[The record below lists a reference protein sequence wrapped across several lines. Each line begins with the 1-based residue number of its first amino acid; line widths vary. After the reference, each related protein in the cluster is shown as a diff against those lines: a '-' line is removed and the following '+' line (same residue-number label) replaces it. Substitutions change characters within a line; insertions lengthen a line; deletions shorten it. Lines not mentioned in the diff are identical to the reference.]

1 MIAALALNLAMDD
14 DGCAASMFPADELR
28 FGIHGGGLETS
39 VMMHLRPEL
48 VDASKAAHFASSAA
62 QMGGK
67 TLQRHA
73 LGFGVKTGWAS
84 QDLNPHGVVGD
95 ASDATD
101 SKGAKL
107 VESSARGLARLIEEM
122 HATCA
127 DEWTGTAPL
136 YPPQG
141 TDEEI

>member
-1 MIAALALNLAMDD
+1 MSNL
-14 DGCAASMFPADELR
+14 
-28 FGIHGGGLETS
+28 GG
-39 VMMHLRPEL
+39 
-48 VDASKAAHFASSAA
+48 
-62 QMGGK
+62 
-67 TLQRHA
+67 A
-73 LGFGVKTGWAS
+73 LGLLVLSFCLVHMFSTLFEAGLTVEKRKQRDSWKRRYPS
-84 QDLNPHGVVGD
+84 LSVV
-95 ASDATD
+95 A
-101 SKGAKL
+101 KGAKL